1 MEQGLSEGSLR
12 NSHRETHAVRRKPAP
27 AKLQQRASALV
38 ESCSQDLVIRQRL
51 DPDRVEV
58 PIKKGEFVVLG
69 NEGKAD
75 PGFLVFMKGE
85 PAVFIQNRRT
95 AHGNRQTASTM
106 RLRVSAAME
115 GTVLIA
121 TMDDVLHSLRLED
134 VWMWRGDTVTDRPYS
149 ERRPLLKEF
158 VEKHWIPDARLLG
171 GIYTSVAQP
180 ISMEA
185 FASKQDWSQFHS
197 IEFVPEQ
204 AGRRRLVLF
213 LEVQQRAA
221 VGPAAEKKERHD
233 PPRVHVVARTPPA
246 SVASPSNPKE
256 GLRLV
261 LAKPVDKMPDIYD
274 LYDGDT
280 PLSRAS
286 VQQFALSMSMRS
298 IEGEIW
304 VNARW
309 NPEFGGYEIVSL
321 KA

>member
-1 MEQGLSEGSLR
+1 MDQGLSEGSLR

-69 NEGKAD
+69 NEGKSD

-106 RLRVSAAME
+106 RLRVSAAMGE
-115 GTVLIA
+115 GTVLVA

-134 VWMWRGDTVTDRPYS
+134 VWMWRNTPTTDRPYS

-180 ISMEA
+180 MSMEA

-204 AGRRRLVLF
+204 VGRRRLVLF

-233 PPRVHVVARTPPA
+233 APRVHVVTRAPPA
-246 SVASPSNPKE
+246 PAPSIQKE

-261 LAKPVDKMPDIYD
+261 RAVPVDKMPDIYD
-274 LYDGDT
+274 LYDGTT

-286 VQQFALSMSMRS
+286 VQQFSLSMSMRS
-298 IEGEIW
+298 MEGEIW

>member
-1 MEQGLSEGSLR
+1 MEQGLSQGSLR

-27 AKLQQRASALV
+27 AKLQQSASALV

-58 PIKKGEFVVLG
+58 PIKKGEFFVLG

-85 PAVFIQNRRT
+85 PAVFVQNRRT

-106 RLRVSAAME
+106 RLRVSAAMGE
-115 GTVLIA
+115 GTVLVA

-134 VWMWRGDTVTDRPYS
+134 VWMWRNTPMTDQPYS
-149 ERRPLLKEF
+149 ERRRFLKEF

-180 ISMEA
+180 MSMEA

-204 AGRRRLVLF
+204 AGRRRLVHF

-221 VGPAAEKKERHD
+221 TGPAAEKKERGLVAA
-233 PPRVHVVARTPPA
+233 PRPVVTTAPSKPA
-246 SVASPSNPKE
+246 TTDA
-256 GLRLV
+256 LRV
-261 LAKPVDKMPDIYD
+261 VRAVPVDKMPDIYD
-274 LYDGDT
+274 LFHTDST
-280 PLSRAS
+280 PLGRAS
-286 VQQFALSMSMRS
+286 VQQFALSMKMR
-298 IEGEIW
+298 EMGECW

-309 NPEFGGYEIVSL
+309 VAEFGGYEIVSL
-321 KA
+321 KD